1 MSNPPSTFLLV
12 DGNAIIHRAFHALP
26 PTLTDPKGN
35 PTNAVFGFA
44 RILFASIK
52 QFEPKNI
59 VVAFDVRGKTF
70 RDDLFKEYKAK
81 RVKAPQELYDQIPV
95 VHKMCDALEIPHF
108 GIEGYEADDII
119 GTLSKRIPKEYKD
132 AQVII
137 LTGDGDT
144 LQLVNGQVKVAMPQR
159 GIQPPQVYDRTAVE
173 GKVGLPPEKI
183 IDYKA
188 LSGDPSDN
196 IPGVA
201 GIGPKTAVTL
211 IKNFGSLDGIYQN
224 LSKVESQS
232 VKKKLEDNKD
242 LAFLSRELAT
252 IKNDVSLNF
261 KLSDTK
267 VNDFDRDRAVDFFEK
282 TGMRSI
288 IKQLPE
294 SHRKTGDQT
303 ALF

>member
-59 VVAFDVRGKTF
+59 AVAFDVKGKTF

-81 RVKAPQELYDQIPV
+81 RIKAPQELYDQISV
-95 VHKMCDALEIPHF
+95 VHEMLDALEVPHF
-108 GIEGYEADDII
+108 GIEGFEADDII

>member
-59 VVAFDVRGKTF
+59 AVAFDVRGKTF

-81 RVKAPQELYDQIPV
+81 RIKAPQELYDQIPV

-224 LSKVESQS
+224 LSKVESRS

-242 LAFLSRELAT
+242 LAFLSRDLAT
-252 IKNDVSLNF
+252 IKTDVKLDF

-267 VNDFDRDRAVDFFEK
+267 VHDFDRSRAIDFFEK

-294 SHRKTGDQT
+294 SHRGDGDQT

>member
-252 IKNDVSLNF
+252 IKTDVSLNF
-261 KLSDTK
+261 KLSDTQ
-267 VNDFDRDRAVDFFEK
+267 VNDFDRDHAVDFFEK

-294 SHRKTGDQT
+294 SHRKNGDQT

>member
-35 PTNAVFGFA
+35 PTNDVFGFA

-59 VVAFDVRGKTF
+59 AVAFDVRGKTF

-224 LSKVESQS
+224 LSKVESRS

-242 LAFLSRELAT
+242 LAFLSRDLAT
-252 IKNDVSLNF
+252 IKTDVGLNF

-267 VNDFDRDRAVDFFEK
+267 IHDFDRNRAVEFFEK

-294 SHRKTGDQT
+294 SHRRGGDQT